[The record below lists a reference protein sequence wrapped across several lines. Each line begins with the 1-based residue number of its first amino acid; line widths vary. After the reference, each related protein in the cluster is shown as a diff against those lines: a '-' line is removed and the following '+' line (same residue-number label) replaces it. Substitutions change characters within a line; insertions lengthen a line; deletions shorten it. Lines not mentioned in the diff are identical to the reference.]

1 MENRPAAIVKFERL
15 YLAAFVLG
23 LANTALS
30 WSAALQKMRAA
41 ATPGNGIWYLLASTL
56 VGFAI
61 TLSLWYFI
69 ARKGS
74 VIAKWIAVAFLA
86 LGIFGLVAAA
96 VNGLYPTGIGGIIG
110 VVTTGLQFA
119 AIAFLFTPEAK
130 PWFAK
135 PRSATA

>member
-23 LANTALS
+23 LGNTALS
-30 WSAALQKMRAA
+30 WSAALEKMRAA
-41 ATPGNGIWYLLASTL
+41 PTPGNGIWYLLASTIL
-56 VGFAI
+56 GFAI
-61 TLSLWYFI
+61 TLSLWYFV

-74 VIAKWIAVAFLA
+74 VVAKWIAAAFLA
-86 LGIFGLVAAA
+86 LGVFGLAAA
-96 VNGLYPTGIGGIIG
+96 AFNGFYPTGIGGVIG
-110 VVTTGLQFA
+110 VVTTVLQFV

-135 PRSATA
+135 PSSATA